1 MSSFTEVM
9 IETNDLDVPFI
20 SIFKPDIKKEQR
32 RVQAVTSIDKCVKKM
47 ELFRINFAF
56 WKLAATKV
64 EEKNLK
70 DKVARFEQLFAK
82 MAKKRVVGTF
92 WKISTN
98 KSRKKSIEIA
108 SKILN
113 CF

>member
-1 MSSFTEVM
+1 M

-32 RVQAVTSIDKCVKKM
+32 RVQAVTSIDKCLKKM

-56 WKLAATKV
+56 SKLAATKAG
-64 EEKNLK
+64 EKNLK
-70 DKVARFEQLFAK
+70 DKVTRFEQLFAK
-82 MAKKRVVGTF
+82 MAKKRVVSTF
-92 WKISTN
+92 WKIATN
-98 KSRKKSIEIA
+98 KSRKKNVEAA
-108 SKILN
+108 SKLLN